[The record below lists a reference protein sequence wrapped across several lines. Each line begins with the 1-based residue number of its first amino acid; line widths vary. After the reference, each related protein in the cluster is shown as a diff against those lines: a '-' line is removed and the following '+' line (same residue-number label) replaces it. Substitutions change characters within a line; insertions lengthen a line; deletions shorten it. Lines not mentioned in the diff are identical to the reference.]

1 MYRVLKLSPTFYFLI
16 FHLWFPVFPD
26 TFYKLLKQSSARF
39 LPRLHFCI
47 FPIMSKLKPASLF
60 VGTVLLLLSC
70 DGLKVPKNIFET
82 SERRKYERSFSGSD
96 TIMANW
102 KRSFSTA
109 VANRLTIP
117 EGASFTVTPDSTGR
131 NAIGYLLDLKKGD
144 QLVIESNVSNPN
156 AKIFID
162 ILAPGSEADQAESSL
177 MANNKFSASIE
188 NTGLYRVVIQP
199 EIQFSEHFGLIW
211 YTQPSLAFPV
221 AGKGNRNVQSFW
233 GASRDGGGRSH
244 EGVDIFAPRKTP
256 VVAVTDGLIT
266 RTGNQGLGGK
276 QVWQRDGMLGNS
288 YYYAHLDSIL
298 TESGRTV
305 KTGDTL
311 GWVGNT
317 GNAAGGPTHLHFGI
331 YTMGGAVDPY
341 PYIRTRPVPQLNSKT
356 TVPASKY
363 SKAGTNLRSGHGTQY
378 EVLDV
383 LNEKTSVRI
392 LAVTGSWYHI
402 KTQDGREG
410 FVLRD
415 RLES

>member
-1 MYRVLKLSPTFYFLI
+1 
-16 FHLWFPVFPD
+16 
-26 TFYKLLKQSSARF
+26 
-39 LPRLHFCI
+39 
-47 FPIMSKLKPASLF
+47 MSKLKPASLF
-60 VGTVLLLLSC
+60 VGSVLLLLSC
-70 DGLKVPKNIFET
+70 DGLKVPKHIFET

-96 TIMANW
+96 TAMANW
-102 KRSFSTA
+102 KQSFSTA
-109 VANRLTIP
+109 IANRLTIP
-117 EGASFTVTPDSTGR
+117 EGTPFTMAADLTGR
-131 NAIGYLLDLKKGD
+131 NAIGYSLDLKKGD
-144 QLVIESNVSNPN
+144 QLIIESNVSNPN
-156 AKIFID
+156 TKIFID

-177 MANNKFSASIE
+177 MANNTFSAVIE
-188 NTGLYRVVIQP
+188 NTGLYKVVIQP
-199 EIQFSEHFGLIW
+199 EIQLSEDFGLIW

-276 QVWQRDGMLGNS
+276 QVWQRDAVLGNS

-298 TESGRTV
+298 TASGRKV

-356 TVPASKY
+356 AVPESKF
-363 SKAGTNLRSGHGTQY
+363 SKAGTNLRSGPGTQY
-378 EVLDV
+378 EVLNV

-392 LAVTGSWYHI
+392 LAVTGSWCHI
-402 KTQDGREG
+402 RIQDGREG
-410 FVLRD
+410 FVLRE
-415 RLES
+415 RLE

>member
-1 MYRVLKLSPTFYFLI
+1 
-16 FHLWFPVFPD
+16 
-26 TFYKLLKQSSARF
+26 
-39 LPRLHFCI
+39 
-47 FPIMSKLKPASLF
+47 MSTLKPASLSF
-60 VGTVLLLLSC
+60 AILLLILSC
-70 DGLKVPKNIFET
+70 DGLKVPKHIFET

-96 TIMANW
+96 SAIANW
-102 KRSFSTA
+102 KGSFSAA
-109 VANRLTIP
+109 VANRLSIP
-117 EGASFTVTPDSTGR
+117 EGTSFVVAADSAAM
-131 NAIGYLLDLKKGD
+131 NAIGYSLELKKGD
-144 QLVIESNVSNPN
+144 QLIIESNTSNPN
-156 AKIFID
+156 AKIFVD
-162 ILAPGSEADQAESSL
+162 LVAPGANIDDAKSSL
-177 MANNKFSASIE
+177 MTNNRFSAFIE
-188 NTGLYRVVIQP
+188 NTGLYKVVIQP
-199 EIQFSEHFGLIW
+199 EIEFSENYGLLL
-211 YTQPSLAFPV
+211 YTQPSLSFPV
-221 AGKGNRNVQSFW
+221 TGKGNRNVQSFW

-244 EGVDIFAPRKTP
+244 EGVDIFAPKKTP

-276 QVWQRDGMLGNS
+276 HVWQRDGMLGNS

-341 PYIRTRPVPQLNSKT
+341 PYIRTRPVPQLNLKA

-363 SKAGTNLRSGHGTQY
+363 SKAGTNLRSGPGTQY
-378 EVLDV
+378 EVLNV